1 MDRTEYRKAADAT
14 ENIKARGL
22 RSRNYALV
30 VPVVLAIMMMMIVG
44 GIGIVMSVMVGMM
57 GVAIVMMVVPMMI
70 MAVPSCRWSR
80 AADRNCADNT

>member
-1 MDRTEYRKAADAT
+1 
-14 ENIKARGL
+14 
-22 RSRNYALV
+22 
-30 VPVVLAIMMMMIVG
+30 MMMMIVG